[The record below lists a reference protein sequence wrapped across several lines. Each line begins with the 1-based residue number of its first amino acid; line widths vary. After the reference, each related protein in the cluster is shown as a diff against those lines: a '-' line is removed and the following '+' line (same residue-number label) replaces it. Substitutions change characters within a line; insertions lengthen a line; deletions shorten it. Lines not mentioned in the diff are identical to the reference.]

1 MTEVTFYKQSIQEPI
16 QESVVF
22 EFLTSLVGI
31 TLMIILAGGAIG
43 VMVVIKK
50 KNDFYKST
58 DKEIL
63 RIEKILRRVKSKRN
77 KKQPESESE
86 LKQDK
91 N

>member
-1 MTEVTFYKQSIQEPI
+1 
-16 QESVVF
+16 
-22 EFLTSLVGI
+22 
-31 TLMIILAGGAIG
+31 MIILAGGAIG

-50 KNDFYKST
+50 KKDFYKST

>member
-1 MTEVTFYKQSIQEPI
+1 
-16 QESVVF
+16 
-22 EFLTSLVGI
+22 
-31 TLMIILAGGAIG
+31 MIILAGGAIG